1 MSRSSHPD
9 RTGSPGNSRW
19 LARHSIAPGVPHA
32 VRPASHPPCGAGR
45 AVGVAVNIDDGQAVR
60 PSSPSVVV
68 ATLTVFLRKAVFRS
82 EPGAPAGGVL
92 LFRLRCGS
100 RLIIPSEIRP

>member
-9 RTGSPGNSRW
+9 RIGSPGNSRW

-45 AVGVAVNIDDGQAVR
+45 AVGVATDTDDNAGH
-60 PSSPSVVV
+60 PSSPQVVV
-68 ATLTVFLRKAVFRS
+68 ATLTVFEGQAVFRATL
-82 EPGAPAGGVL
+82 PGPIPRTL
-92 LFRLRCGS
+92 LFRLRRGS

>member
-1 MSRSSHPD
+1 MTGPSFPD
-9 RTGSPGNSRW
+9 HMESPGNSRW

-45 AVGVAVNIDDGQAVR
+45 AVGVAVNTGDGQAVR

-68 ATLTVFLRKAVFRS
+68 ATLTVFEGQAVFRA
-82 EPGAPAGGVL
+82 ELAAPAGEVL